1 MDNWNVGP
9 SGQVAA
15 EAAEAERVAFIRRTY
30 AHLAGAIALFVALE
44 RVYFATGIAETIAS
58 YALSPRSFR
67 YGWLL
72 VMGAFIGVAYLAEKM
87 ARSDRP
93 RPMQYAAL
101 AVYAVAESLIF
112 VPLLYIA
119 AYYATPDVLPT
130 AAITTLVL
138 FGGLTAVVFMT
149 KKDFTFL
156 RGILSVVAIGGLATI
171 VCSIVFGFSLGNVFC
186 GIMLMLAAGYVLYD
200 TSQVMLHYRTD
211 QHVSA
216 ALKLFASIALMFWY
230 VLRILLN
237 TRR

>member
-1 MDNWNVGP
+1 MTSWNVGP

-44 RVYFATGIAETIAS
+44 NVYFSTGIARSIAS
-58 YALSPRSFR
+58 YVFSPQSGR
-67 YGWLL
+67 YTWLL
-72 VMGAFIGVAYLAEKM
+72 VMGAFIGVAYLADKM

-93 RPMQYAAL
+93 KPVQYAAL
-101 AVYAVAESLIF
+101 ALYAVAESLIF
-112 VPLLYIA
+112 VPILFIA

-130 AAITTLVL
+130 AAVTTLVL

-149 KKDFTFL
+149 KKDFSFL
-156 RGILSVVAIGGLATI
+156 GGILSIVAIGGLATI
-171 VCSIVFGFSLGNVFC
+171 ACSILFGFTLGNVFC

-211 QHVSA
+211 QHVAA

-237 TRR
+237 ARR